1 MRRISPAN
9 GGAAAPTAP
18 PVASPSGRADENRSQ
33 EIGFILVPGF
43 ALMSFASATEPFRA
57 ANRLAGRALYTLRFF
72 GEGPSGSVASS
83 SGAAMPVE
91 ALPGGRNDLHTVFV
105 CAGGTV
111 SDWSRPA
118 IHACLRR
125 LARQGTRIGGI
136 SGGPYI
142 LAAAGLLDGRDFTVH
157 WEHDAALREAFP
169 HLHPRLARFVVAQDR
184 VTCGGGIAPIDMAY
198 ALIAERMGPGFARRV
213 SDWFLH
219 TAVGAPEDPQR
230 APLTERYG
238 IHHPALV
245 AALDAMEKALEIPL
259 GRRTLAVLAG
269 VSERQ
274 LDRLFRDKLGRT
286 PLDQYRAIRLDHARR
301 LLHQSPLSI
310 GAVAAL
316 SGFPDATHFARCYRR
331 RFGHTPSSERPLS
344 FSAPPPVLG
353 DDRPRAPSTSR

>member
-1 MRRISPAN
+1 MGRIER
-9 GGAAAPTAP
+9 GEGDTAT
-18 PVASPSGRADENRSQ
+18 PVRAGRVDESRAQ

-57 ANRLAGRALYTLRFF
+57 ANRLAGQSLYTLRFF
-72 GEGPSGSVASS
+72 GEGPSGFVASS
-83 SGAAMPVE
+83 SGAAVPVE
-91 ALPGGRNDLHTVFV
+91 ALPVSRDDLHTVFV

-111 SDWSRPA
+111 ADWSRPA

-125 LARQGTRIGGI
+125 LARLGTRIGGI

-142 LAAAGLLDGRDFTVH
+142 LAEAGLLDGYDFTVH

-169 HLHPRLARFVVAQDR
+169 HLDLRLARFIVARDR

-198 ALIAERMGPGFARRV
+198 ALIAERMGTGFARRV

-259 GRRTLAVLAG
+259 ERRTLAVLAG

-274 LDRLFRDKLGRT
+274 LDRLFRDKLGIT
-286 PLDQYRAIRLDHARR
+286 LLDQYRAIRLDHARR

-310 GAVAAL
+310 SAVAAL
-316 SGFPDATHFARCYRR
+316 SGFPDATHFSRCYRR
-331 RFGHTPSSERPLS
+331 RFGHAPSLER
-344 FSAPPPVLG
+344 
-353 DDRPRAPSTSR
+353 RMRPSTSLPGRGNDQ